1 MENQSPPVVTVQ
13 NYPQSTETTTP
24 AAAQAMDTSAQRE
37 LHMLKQY
44 LWKHPNR
51 AGRITLY
58 SGPEGNAVSFSHLA
72 DGLPF
77 EECTPHGTW
86 EQQEKLLRISFNHEA
101 NLNEIEKHTFVRHD
115 PNLDVWYMAGP
126 HEGWSA
132 RKFAFIQPCF
142 DTTEYEQ

>member
-1 MENQSPPVVTVQ
+1 MESQLPPVVTVQ
-13 NYPQSTETTTP
+13 NYLQSTETTTP
-24 AAAQAMDTSAQRE
+24 AAVQAMDTSAQRE

-72 DGLPF
+72 DGMPF
-77 EECTPHGTW
+77 EECAPHGTW

-101 NLNEIEKHTFVRHD
+101 NLKEIEKHTFVRHD

-126 HEGWSA
+126 HEGWNA
-132 RKFAFIQPCF
+132 KKFAFVQPWF